1 MKVPVAVNC
10 SVMPSAIE
18 GNAGVT
24 TIDVNVAGV
33 TVSSVEPE
41 ILPDVAAMVVL
52 PTATLVAR
60 PCVPEALLIDAMLVA
75 LEVQFTVVV
84 RSSVLPSL

>member
-1 MKVPVAVNC
+1 VKVPVAVNC